1 MLPGESELGD
11 TGGAARQP
19 GEGAGAAR
27 TGVPATKPAVVDVSS
42 AGKSS
47 SGAASAGVSPG
58 VPSGARAGVTN
69 QRSSQTTAALCKDDQ
84 DLLGLTIKIHPPE
97 VSPGANPGVASGA
110 RPGITNQKSS
120 PTTAALSKDDQDL
133 LGLTT
138 KIHAS
143 G

>member
-1 MLPGESELGD
+1 M
-11 TGGAARQP
+11 
-19 GEGAGAAR
+19 
-27 TGVPATKPAVVDVSS
+27 
-42 AGKSS
+42 
-47 SGAASAGVSPG
+47 
-58 VPSGARAGVTN
+58 PSGARAGVTN
-69 QRSSQTTAALCKDDQ
+69 QLSSQTTAALSKDDQ

-110 RPGITNQKSS
+110 RPGVTNQKSS